1 MTSLTKKQDIKMF
14 SSVKIQ
20 HEEVSYNIP
29 FSNGIGQELTSS
41 EFTGEL
47 LKNLIGNSAQEYVYA
62 FYLDCH
68 LELIGIAPIALGSST
83 EALVSDKAIFQHALL
98 CNADNIIVGHNHP
111 TGKLVF
117 SNNDIQTFHRLENAG
132 SFLGIRVLDFFV
144 VSDTSYRSI
153 REDQQI

>member
-1 MTSLTKKQDIKMF
+1 MTSITKKQNLKMF

-20 HEEVSYNIP
+20 HEELNSNIP

-47 LKNLIGNSAQEYVYA
+47 LKNLIGNSAQEHVYA
-62 FYLDCH
+62 VYLDCH

-83 EALVSDKAIFQHALL
+83 KALVSNKAIFQHALL
-98 CNADNIIVGHNHP
+98 CNADSIIIGHNHP

-117 SNNDIQTFHRLENAG
+117 SNDDIQTFHRLEKAG

-153 REDQQI
+153 QEDHQS